1 MPLHCPTRFFI
12 ARHGDADYA
21 HAHVMSDDGGW
32 LTEKG
37 REQVRACAASLSTE
51 RIAAVHTS
59 PLQRAVESGEI
70 AAPILS
76 VGNEVAPGLAEI
88 SVGDC
93 AGKPWGDLSLQS
105 VYDVWLGGDLAAR
118 VPGGETGA
126 EVIARFRDAVES
138 IADRYRGEQVLLFSH
153 GGVMSFAVP
162 RLATNTADDLAHRKL
177 IPNAVPAVVEVGDEG
192 WRVRSWPGSA
202 DAASV

>member
-12 ARHGDADYA
+12 ARHGDAGYA

-32 LTEKG
+32 LTGKG
-37 REQVRACAASLSTE
+37 REQVQSCAAALTAD

-59 PLQRAVESGEI
+59 PLDRAVQSGEI

-76 VGNEVAPGLAEI
+76 VAVEVAPGLAEI

-93 AGKPWGDLSLQS
+93 AGKPWGDPSLQS
-105 VYDVWLGGDLAAR
+105 VYDAWMAGDLHAR

-153 GGVMSFAVP
+153 GGVMSFAIP
-162 RLATNTADDLAHRKL
+162 RLAANTADDLAHRKF

-192 WRVRSWPGSA
+192 WRVLSWPGSA